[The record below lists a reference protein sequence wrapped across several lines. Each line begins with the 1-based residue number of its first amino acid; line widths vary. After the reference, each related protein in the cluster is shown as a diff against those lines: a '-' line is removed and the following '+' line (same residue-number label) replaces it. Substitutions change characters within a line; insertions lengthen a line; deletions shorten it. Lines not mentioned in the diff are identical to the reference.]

1 MSYDCVVLIKQP
13 RFQNLE
19 LEFWYAREHTLYILQ
34 SFRSCRSLL
43 SSNKRQTFRFHGL
56 FQAFPFVWIRLDVTV
71 VTAMPSAVTVTSK
84 GSEDS
89 SVMSCLSALDS
100 QLATLLSV
108 PEILF
113 LRHRVFREYAK
124 IAVGPDFIH
133 TLPSFVIVVA
143 VLLVLWKNP
152 PSFAWLMDLVGI
164 HFVTF
169 VYKGFQV
176 RDF

>member
-1 MSYDCVVLIKQP
+1 M
-13 RFQNLE
+13 
-19 LEFWYAREHTLYILQ
+19 
-34 SFRSCRSLL
+34 
-43 SSNKRQTFRFHGL
+43 
-56 FQAFPFVWIRLDVTV
+56 DVTV
-71 VTAMPSAVTVTSK
+71 LTALSSAVTVTPK
-84 GSEDS
+84 GSEVD

-152 PSFAWLMDLVGI
+152 PSFDWLMDLVGV
-164 HFVTF
+164 HFMTC

-176 RDF
+176 RDFYRFAVTSALARARFSRYQSAGS